1 MNQEADESDANNTN
15 TNDNLIVFIFQ
26 EYLELMQMFTNENT
40 EIGDGRRSFG
50 IYFSD
55 RENGNNT

>member
-1 MNQEADESDANNTN
+1 MSQ
-15 TNDNLIVFIFQ
+15 NDNLTILIFQ
-26 EYLELMQMFTNENT
+26 ECLELMQNEQMFTNENT

-55 RENGNNT
+55 GEMEIIHEYLNLYN